1 VLLDYRKHRRP
12 IAGTGRERSRLH
24 AMHCVVT
31 PCAVDRGSH
40 DDANNISLIEI
51 SAIPEG
57 SQQTTR
63 LCADEVRSA
72 MV

>member
-1 VLLDYRKHRRP
+1 
-12 IAGTGRERSRLH
+12 
-24 AMHCVVT
+24 MHCVVT

-51 SAIPEG
+51 SASPEG